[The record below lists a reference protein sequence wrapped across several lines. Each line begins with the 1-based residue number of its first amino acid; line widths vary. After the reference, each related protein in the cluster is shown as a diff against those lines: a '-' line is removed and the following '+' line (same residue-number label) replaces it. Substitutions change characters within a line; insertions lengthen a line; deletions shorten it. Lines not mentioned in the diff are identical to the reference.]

1 LLYSFIFYSFIY
13 PTIYNT
19 LGLCNSKLSK
29 KKMGVYYETI
39 PPSLHPWI
47 LAQQLLFVATAPLSP
62 TGHINLSPKGG
73 SNFGILSPTQ
83 FWYMDLTGSGVETH
97 AHLHEPSNGRIC
109 ILFLAFTGPP
119 KIVRIWGTGRAIE
132 NGSAEYEAFVR
143 DNKVE
148 TIPGSRSI
156 ILIDVHQCGTSC
168 GFSVPY
174 YDFVGHRDILN
185 EHFRKKDEKYKKG
198 DDKES
203 MDYYWALKSQRS
215 LDGLPGMRRGVE
227 FAEKNGVRPIKKMVG
242 KWALENREASAGGVG
257 AKEKLGV
264 VHLLLVLV
272 LGIVMG
278 AAVALSLVTP
288 EGLGKLREMGTV
300 F

>member
-1 LLYSFIFYSFIY
+1 
-13 PTIYNT
+13 
-19 LGLCNSKLSK
+19 
-29 KKMGVYYETI
+29 MGVFYETI

-47 LAQQLLFVATAPLSP
+47 LSQQLLFVATAPLSP

-73 SNFGILSPTQ
+73 SNFGILSPTK

-109 ILFLAFTGPP
+109 ILFLAFSGPP

-132 NGSAEYEAFVR
+132 NGTPEYEAFVQEH
-143 DNKVE
+143 KVE

-156 ILIDVHQCGTSC
+156 IMVDVHQCGTSC

-185 EHFRKKDEKYKKG
+185 EHFRKKDEKFKKG
-198 DDKES
+198 EEKES
-203 MDYYWALKSQRS
+203 MDFYWALKSQRS
-215 LDGLPGMRRGVE
+215 IDGLPGMRRGVA
-227 FAEKNGVRPIKKMVG
+227 FAERNGVVPIKKMVG
-242 KWALENREASAGGVG
+242 RWAPENRRERGG
-257 AKEKLGV
+257 ERERLGV
-264 VHLLLVLV
+264 LHLLLVLV
-272 LGIVMG
+272 LGAVIG
-278 AAVALSLVTP
+278 AAGVLSLVSE
-288 EGLGKLREMGTV
+288 EGLRGLREMGKV

>member
-1 LLYSFIFYSFIY
+1 
-13 PTIYNT
+13 
-19 LGLCNSKLSK
+19 
-29 KKMGVYYETI
+29 MGVYYETI
-39 PPSLHPWI
+39 PPSLHEWI

-62 TGHINLSPKGG
+62 TGHINVSPKGG

-109 ILFLAFTGPP
+109 VMFLAFSGPP

-132 NGSAEYEAFVR
+132 NGTAAYSAFV
-143 DNKVE
+143 KEHSVE

-156 ILIDVHQCGTSC
+156 IMIDVHQCGTSC

-185 EHFRKKDEKYKKG
+185 EHFRKKEDKFKKG
-198 DDKES
+198 DEKES
-203 MDYYWALKSQRS
+203 MDFYWAWKSQRS
-215 LDGLPGMRRGVE
+215 LDGLPGMKRGVE
-227 FAEKNGVRPIKKMVG
+227 FAEKNGVKPLKKMVG
-242 KWALENREASAGGVG
+242 RWAPENRGVNVGGR
-257 AKEKLGV
+257 ERLGV
-264 VHLLLVLV
+264 VHLVLVLV
-272 LGIVMG
+272 LGVVMG
-278 AAVALSLVTP
+278 AAVALSVVTP
-288 EGLGKLREMGTV
+288 EGLRGLREMGVV